1 MPKSD
6 NDQYPDAYAWPFVAM
21 VLPIYP
27 IVYLTEEDVHDL
39 FIW

>member
-1 MPKSD
+1 MSKLVKY
-6 NDQYPDAYAWPFVAM
+6 QYQNEYAWPFVAM